1 MHRAWFV
8 AILVAC
14 GGKAPPPP
22 PPPKPAP
29 VVEAPKP
36 APKPPTAREQL
47 DWVIATVRKGTVD
60 RAEVEAHFDAKF
72 LAEVPADQVIAIVRE
87 LQKQLPELAIVDV
100 KEQDNKLL
108 AHLASG
114 KIKLRA
120 ELAVE
125 GGKIVGMIFQPEIEP
140 APKLASLD
148 EAEQRLKQLAPH
160 AQLLVASLD
169 HDKCKPIR
177 AVAATDELA
186 IGSTFKLYILLALAD
201 QIIAGK
207 RTWDEELAVRDDWKS
222 LPSGITQNDAAGTK
236 FPIRTF
242 AERMISISD
251 NTATDHMLYTVGR
264 KNVEAA
270 LEEAKH
276 SHPDRDIPFMS
287 TREMFLLKLDVPSD
301 DYVKLGPAQRRTYL
315 DKELAGKAASLD
327 KVATWKT
334 AHSIDKLE
342 WFANAGDLC
351 NVMATLHARAQNAKA
366 APLLD
371 VLAKNPGVPIDKTKF
386 PYIGYKG
393 GSEPGVMNLTFLLR
407 RADDKWFVVVVG
419 ANADEGGAVDD
430 DKLAWLASNV
440 IELVAGL

>member
-1 MHRAWFV
+1 MRRAWLV
-8 AILVAC
+8 AILTAC
-14 GGKAPPPP
+14 GGTQAPPPRA
-22 PPPKPAP
+22 KP

-36 APKPPTAREQL
+36 APKELTAREQL
-47 DWVIATVRKGTVD
+47 DWVIEIVHEGSVD
-60 RAEVEAHFDAKF
+60 RAAIDAHFDAKF
-72 LAEVPADQVIAIVRE
+72 LAQVPPDQIVVVVSE
-87 LQKQLPELAIVDV
+87 LKKQLPDLAIVEV
-100 KEQDNKLL
+100 KEHGPDKLT
-108 AHLASG
+108 AKLASG
-114 KIKLRA
+114 STKVRA
-120 ELAVE
+120 QLAVE
-125 GGKIVGMIFQPEIEP
+125 SGKITGLLFQPDVEVP
-140 APKLASLD
+140 PKVTSLD
-148 EAEQRLKQLAPH
+148 EAERRLQELAPH
-160 AQLLVASLD
+160 AQLLIASLD
-169 HDKCKPIR
+169 HDTCKPLR
-177 AVAATDELA
+177 ALAASDELA

-201 QIIAGK
+201 QMIAGK
-207 RTWDEELAVRDDWKS
+207 HTWNEELAVRDDWKS

-270 LEEAKH
+270 VKEAKH
-276 SHPDRDIPFMS
+276 SHPDRDIPFFS
-287 TREMFLLKLDVPSD
+287 TRELFLLKLDVGSG
-301 DYVKLGPAQRRTYL
+301 DYLKLGPAQRRTYL

-327 KVATWKT
+327 KAATWKT
-334 AHSIDKLE
+334 ARQIDKLE
-342 WFANAGDLC
+342 WFASADDLC
-351 NVMATLHARAQNAKA
+351 NVMATLHARAQNPKA

-393 GSEPGVMNLTFLLR
+393 GSEPGVMNMTFLLR

-440 IELVAGL
+440 IELVGAL